1 MEDVTKG
8 LPESSSDAKN
18 HYLGSSTAV
27 CDIQDPTDIN
37 SDKGIHC
44 TSHEVQEWA
53 AKNDTHWHFHL
64 PYDPTPAGLMERM
77 KGLLNNRDEN
87 PLSQQVDQRFTQAL

>member
-1 MEDVTKG
+1 
-8 LPESSSDAKN
+8 
-18 HYLGSSTAV
+18 HF
-27 CDIQDPTDIN
+27 
-37 SDKGIHC
+37 

-77 KGLLNNRDEN
+77 KGL
-87 PLSQQVDQRFTQAL
+87 